1 MIWYFT
7 LLICSFSSVCLSF
20 SRLLKWGEKPVITSL
35 LSMMFFKIFLLIFS
49 TLFLHGAIM
58 APILHQ
64 RSNIAAVHST
74 DDLVTG
80 EMGEIFQWHY
90 RGINHAPE
98 MITNDQVAYVA
109 PIPCMVL
116 LYSPAQAM
124 KTLWKIVFSL
134 CLVF

>member
-1 MIWYFT
+1 
-7 LLICSFSSVCLSF
+7 
-20 SRLLKWGEKPVITSL
+20 
-35 LSMMFFKIFLLIFS
+35 
-49 TLFLHGAIM
+49 M

-80 EMGEIFQWHY
+80 EMGEIFQWNY

-134 CLVF
+134 CLFF